1 MRRGPT
7 AALLVCLSLAL
18 HAEAN
23 SLYVSDQLLVG
34 VHESQ
39 ERGSAILE
47 LLPSGTRLEVV
58 SREGDFVRV
67 KTPGG
72 TSGWVD
78 GKYLAK
84 EKPARTFLNEL
95 EARHQKLKQSLAKA
109 RQELEA
115 QQGKP
120 SDAADKKTR
129 EELEA
134 LRAQNAELR
143 ETVASAEI
151 QLTELAKVQAA
162 REAAVSL
169 VEASAASE
177 LSMQEV
183 ALEPVTWGVLGG
195 IFVLGFILGTYHMDY
210 RQRKR
215 HGGFR
220 V

>member
-7 AALLVCLSLAL
+7 AALCILLSLASY
-18 HAEAN
+18 ARADT
-23 SLYVSDQLLVG
+23 LYVSDQLLVG
-34 VHESQ
+34 VHETQ

-58 SREGDFVRV
+58 SRQGELVRV

-84 EKPARTFLNEL
+84 DKPARTSLNEL
-95 EARHQKLKQSLAKA
+95 EAQHQKLKQSLANA
-109 RQELEA
+109 RQQLEA
-115 QQGKP
+115 QQAKP
-120 SDAADKKTR
+120 GDSADEKTR

-134 LRAQNAELR
+134 LRVQNAELR
-143 ETVASAEI
+143 ETVASAER

-183 ALEPVTWGVLGG
+183 ALEPVTWGVLGA
-195 IFVLGFILGTYHMDY
+195 IFVVGFLLGTYQMDY
-210 RQRKR
+210 RQRRR